1 MASLTSERFTQKEQW
16 RDRILTPLLTADP
29 AAQAGADHLRGSL
42 ALHPA
47 LADKVAE
54 AGVGSAGA
62 LLVGVGS
69 AVRLV
74 DSRLDVGH
82 HTGACAWESNIWN

>member
-1 MASLTSERFTQKEQW
+1 MRFERKERQFPLAVGTVW
-16 RDRILTPLLTADP
+16 ERLLTPLLTADP

-54 AGVGSAGA
+54 AGVGPAGA
-62 LLVGVGS
+62 LLVGLGS
-69 AVRLV
+69 GVWLV
-74 DSRLDVGH
+74 DGRLDVGDH
-82 HTGACAWESNIWN
+82 AGTRA